1 MLVNM
6 EGVMDLRRLRVL
18 LLLVVV
24 CFAFA
29 PQQARSNFCG
39 PTSVTTCPGTCVGGG
54 CTDYGGPG
62 AACKLTSTGCYGF
75 SCFNG
80 CP

>member
-1 MLVNM
+1 
-6 EGVMDLRRLRVL
+6 MDLRRLRVL

-29 PQQARSNFCG
+29 PQQADSLICG
-39 PTSVTTCPGTCVGGG
+39 PQSVTTCPGTCEGGG

-62 AACKLTSTGCYGF
+62 AACKLNQGGGCTGF
-75 SCFNG
+75 SCSNG